1 MKYVAAEI
9 IKQINDDLERSA
21 NNRLRSIDMTMAQ
34 FGMLYNLYES
44 KTGKLTMKDLER
56 ELHVAQS
63 TATGIAT
70 RLEKKGMVENF
81 ASSDDKRIKVIGITS
96 KGRQIC
102 MDSEVPMKEAEEN
115 LLQSLNVDERKMLIE
130 LLAKVRKSL

>member
-70 RLEKKGMVENF
+70 RLEKKGKVENF
-81 ASSDDKRIKVIGITS
+81 ASPDDKRI
-96 KGRQIC
+96 
-102 MDSEVPMKEAEEN
+102 
-115 LLQSLNVDERKMLIE
+115 
-130 LLAKVRKSL
+130 